1 MKRTIF
7 ILSAMTMLAA
17 VSCTKEITNET
28 NGSATGADLYPMTF
42 TANSQQTKA
51 ELVDGKFIHWESGDQ
66 INVFDNTETV
76 YDRFETS
83 DKGSQAT
90 FSGMAGKAEGYY
102 ALYPYQSDASMTEG
116 AIIATFPSEQTAVAG
131 SFDPKAFIAVAQSDN
146 EGNFSF
152 KNVAALVQ
160 FTMPKGENAT
170 SATLTANADNEKLCG
185 RVKITFDED
194 GNPSATANGTM
205 TNAVTLNGN
214 LEGGKTYYFVVRPG
228 IAFSKGLTISIDG
241 KKYRSSSAASE
252 EKLVSNSVMALPA
265 FTFKEGMPKDLYTA
279 YEHGFDLQIGGHKF
293 DKATYGDATLITAKV
308 TMEASGIYFLNP
320 GVEQKLATNI
330 GKLAVIGRYADNKSS
345 LYRDSHC
352 NVKATSTD
360 NEYLLI
366 ANAEYKLTADL
377 TSTNGLFQVSNEG
390 SFDSFILD
398 NVKLVVPSTGSKRL
412 INCGS
417 TNNRVISNLI
427 VVNSDIL
434 VSEGVTN
441 MIYSESAVDMSVV
454 KFNNNVVYGV
464 NDITNYRAIYR
475 KSSGISSLQM
485 NNNTFVNLYTGSG
498 YVYATT
504 IQVPAP
510 IDGNLFYIPSWS
522 KINSYHSV
530 VCPKSTYDAQKNDE
544 SYKESAMTL
553 FTTNN
558 HAYYGGTTP
567 GKQMRCLYGSGKRY
581 PKELSTAPFTA
592 DQIAAGNFALPE
604 GTTYGAKR

>member
-1 MKRTIF
+1 MF
-7 ILSAMTMLAA
+7 ILSAMAMVAA
-17 VSCTKEITNET
+17 VSCTKEIVDVNKET
-28 NGSATGADLYPMTF
+28 ASDVELFPMTF
-42 TANSQQTKA
+42 TASSQQTKA
-51 ELVDGKFIHWESGDQ
+51 VMVDAQTIHWQSGDQ
-66 INVFDNTETV
+66 INVFDGNGTV
-76 YDRFETS
+76 YEPFTTSGEGASVTFE
-83 DKGSQAT
+83 
-90 FSGMAGKAEGYY
+90 GMAGKAEGYY
-102 ALYPYQSDASMTEG
+102 ALYPYQADAKMTNG
-116 AIIATFPSEQTAVAG
+116 TITASFPSEQTAVEG
-131 SFDPKAFIAVAQSDN
+131 SFDPKAFISVAQSDA
-146 EGNFSF
+146 EGNLSF
-152 KNVAALVQ
+152 KNVAALVK
-160 FTMPKGENAT
+160 FTMPDGENA
-170 SATLTANADNEKLCG
+170 SSVTLTANADNEKLCG
-185 RVKITFDED
+185 PVKITFDEN
-194 GNPSATANGTM
+194 GNPSATAGGKM
-205 TNAVTLNGN
+205 TNAVTLKGT
-214 LEGGKTYYFVVRPG
+214 LEAGKTYYFVVRPG
-228 IAFSKGLTISIDG
+228 IAFSEGLTISIDG
-241 KKYRSSSAASE
+241 KKYRSSSAAPE
-252 EKLVSNSVMALPA
+252 ETLVRNSVMALPE
-265 FTFKEGMPKDLYTA
+265 FTFKGGMPKDLYTA
-279 YEHGFDLQIGGHKF
+279 YEHGFDLQIGGQKF
-293 DKATYGDATLITAKV
+293 DKATYGDATLITEEVK
-308 TMEASGIYFLNP
+308 MEASGIYFLNP

-366 ANAEYKLTADL
+366 ANAEYKLIEDL
-377 TSTNGLFQVSNEG
+377 TSTNGLFQVSNVG

-398 NVKLVVPSTGSKRL
+398 NVKLVVPGTGSKRL

-417 TNNRVISNLI
+417 TNSRVISNLI

-475 KSSGISSLQM
+475 KSSGILSLQM

-504 IQVPAP
+504 IEVPAP

-522 KINSYHSV
+522 TINAYNSV
-530 VCPKSTYDAQKNDE
+530 VYPKSTYDAQSSEN

-567 GKQMRCLYGSGKRY
+567 GKQLRCLYGSGKRY

-592 DQIAAGNFALPE
+592 DQISSGNFALPE

>member
-1 MKRTIF
+1 M
-7 ILSAMTMLAA
+7 SAVALVSAA
-17 VSCTKEITNET
+17 SCTKEIVNES
-28 NGSATGADLYPMTF
+28 NDQAIVSELYPMTF
-42 TANSQQTKA
+42 TADSQQTKA
-51 ELVDGKFIHWESGDQ
+51 ELSDGKTILWQSGDQ
-66 INVFDNTETV
+66 INIFDATENV
-76 YDRFETS
+76 YDPFTTSESGASVTFE
-83 DKGSQAT
+83 
-90 FSGMAGKAEGYY
+90 GMAGKSEGYY
-102 ALYPYQSDASMTEG
+102 ALYPYQAEAAMTDG
-116 AIIATFPSEQTAVAG
+116 TITATFPSEQTAVAG
-131 SFDPKAFIAVAQSDN
+131 SFDHKAFISVAQSDA
-146 EGNFSF
+146 EGNLSF
-152 KNVAALVQ
+152 KNVAALVK
-160 FTMPKGENAT
+160 FTMPDGENA
-170 SATLTANADNEKLCG
+170 SSVTLTANADNEKLCG
-185 RVKITFDED
+185 PVKITFDEN
-194 GNPSATANGTM
+194 GNPSATAGGKM
-205 TNAVTLNGN
+205 TNAVTLKGT
-214 LEGGKTYYFVVRPG
+214 LEAGKTYYFVVRPG
-228 IAFSKGLTISIDG
+228 IAFSEGLTISIDG
-241 KKYRSSSAASE
+241 KKYRSSSAAP
-252 EKLVSNSVMALPA
+252 EKTLVRNSVMALPA

-279 YEHGFDLQIGGHKF
+279 YEHGFDLQIGGQKF
-293 DKATYGDATLITAKV
+293 DKATYGDATLITEEVK
-308 TMEASGIYFLNP
+308 MEASGIYFLNP

-366 ANAEYKLTADL
+366 ANAEYKLIEDL

-398 NVKLVVPSTGSKRL
+398 NVKLVVPGTGSKRL

-417 TNNRVISNLI
+417 SNSRVISNLI

-504 IQVPAP
+504 IEVPEP

-522 KINSYHSV
+522 TINAYNSV
-530 VCPKSTYDAQKNDE
+530 VYPKSTYDAQSTEN
-544 SYKESAMTL
+544 SYKDSAMTL

-567 GKQMRCLYGSGKRY
+567 DKQLRCLYGSGKRY

-604 GTTYGAKR
+604 GTAYGAKR

>member
-1 MKRTIF
+1 MF
-7 ILSAMTMLAA
+7 ILSAMAMVAA
-17 VSCTKEITNET
+17 VSCTKEIVDTNKE
-28 NGSATGADLYPMTF
+28 SASEVELFPMTF
-42 TANSQQTKA
+42 TAISQQTKA
-51 ELVDGKFIHWESGDQ
+51 EMVDAQTIHWQIDDQ
-66 INVFDNTETV
+66 INVFDAEGTACGPFT
-76 YDRFETS
+76 TS

-90 FSGMAGKAEGYY
+90 FSGMAGKSEGYY
-102 ALYPYQSDASMTEG
+102 ALYPYQSSATMTDG
-116 AIIATFPSEQTAVAG
+116 TIIATFPSEQTAVAG
-131 SFDPKAFIAVAQSDN
+131 SFDPEAFIAVAQSDN

-152 KNVAALVQ
+152 KNVAALVK
-160 FTMPKGENAT
+160 FTMPEGENAT
-170 SATLTANADNEKLCG
+170 SATLTVNADNEKLCG

-205 TNAVTLNGN
+205 TNAVTLKGN
-214 LEGGKTYYFVVRPG
+214 LVAGETYYFVVRPG
-228 IAFSKGLTISIDG
+228 IAFSEGLTISIDG
-241 KKYRSSSAASE
+241 KKYRSSSAAP
-252 EKLVSNSVMALPA
+252 EKTLVRNSVMALPA

-279 YEHGFDLQIGGHKF
+279 YEHGFDLQIGGQKF
-293 DKATYGDATLITAKV
+293 DKATYGDATLITEKV

-464 NDITNYRAIYR
+464 KDITNYRAIYR

-522 KINSYHSV
+522 KIDSYHSV

-604 GTTYGAKR
+604 GTAYGAKR